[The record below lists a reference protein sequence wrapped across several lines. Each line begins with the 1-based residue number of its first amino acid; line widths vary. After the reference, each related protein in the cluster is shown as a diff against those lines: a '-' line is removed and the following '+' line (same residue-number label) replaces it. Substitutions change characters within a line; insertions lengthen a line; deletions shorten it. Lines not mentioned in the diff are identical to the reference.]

1 MSNHCAITILWIALT
16 TLASAQGTL
25 PCEAPA
31 QQSSGAVFHVPLE
44 AGGGFI
50 LGREG
55 GTPFTASLRLH
66 PSIGLLN
73 DALRIGPSG
82 GVFYENPAWLGL
94 FGGRLSYRLWSSDL
108 FPSVNVMSVHL
119 AGEGLARIGSGG
131 GAQVSGA
138 VVLNLG
144 EVIAI
149 SLRGARDLHRKETL
163 VELSLSSDIVTWF
176 PKEERLPV
184 DTTHRASTLRSLYE
198 VQTILI
204 SSQYKA
210 IFTGNQ
216 PMAAKMRAQLVNS
229 SSALMTAQTIPAMK
243 AALDAAGLS
252 DISAQV
258 DGLINRA
265 KSQTQMQLGGTGV
278 LPNPIDE
285 RMLAQSFIEGW
296 CQALRTPQ

>member
-1 MSNHCAITILWIALT
+1 MSNLRTVILLWIALA

-25 PCEAPA
+25 PCDAPA
-31 QQSSGAVFHVPLE
+31 QQRSGAVFHLPLE
-44 AGGGFI
+44 VGGGLI

-55 GTPFTASLRLH
+55 TTPFTASLRLH
-66 PSIGLLN
+66 PSIGLLD

-82 GVFYENPAWLGL
+82 GFFYENPAWMGL
-94 FGGRLSYRLWSSDL
+94 LGGRVSYRLWNSELLPMSSA
-108 FPSVNVMSVHL
+108 MSVHL

-138 VVLNLG
+138 VVFNLG

-163 VELSLSSDIVTWF
+163 LELSLSSDIVTWF

-184 DTTHRASTLRSLYE
+184 DTTHRVSTLRTLYE
-198 VQTILI
+198 VETILI

-210 IFTGNQ
+210 IFAGNQ
-216 PMAAKMRAQLVNS
+216 SMANTMRAQLVNG
-229 SSALMTAQTIPAMK
+229 SSALMTARTIAAMK